1 MKTDFVVYSGLC
13 LVSNQQITEFCSGSE
28 SRFYKLIF
36 NKSESLLG
44 HLWISLHCQT

>member
-13 LVSNQQITEFCSGSE
+13 LVSNQQITEFFLGVSPGFISP
-28 SRFYKLIF
+28 FF

-44 HLWISLHCQT
+44 HLWISLHCKT